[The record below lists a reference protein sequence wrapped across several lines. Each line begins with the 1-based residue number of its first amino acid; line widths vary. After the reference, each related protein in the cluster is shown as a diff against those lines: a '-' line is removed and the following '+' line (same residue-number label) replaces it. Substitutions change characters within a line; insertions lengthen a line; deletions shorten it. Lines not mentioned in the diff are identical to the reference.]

1 MDKLQ
6 CKQPYLYGE
15 NYVTYCHFMGI
26 VLGFVSLVLMF
37 LFIKKFHL
45 PVTLKLGKFSFKVL
59 KTGFPESLAF
69 EEVFY

>member
-1 MDKLQ
+1 
-6 CKQPYLYGE
+6 
-15 NYVTYCHFMGI
+15 MGI

-45 PVTLKLGKFSFKVL
+45 PVTLKLGKISFKVL
-59 KTGFPESLAF
+59 KPGFPESLAF